1 MGATAKSGARL
12 SAKTPLSLTFDVP
25 EAGRYLLWVK
35 LALRDGSGRKG
46 ALVLRLNRK
55 KFAWRPSFN
64 FVSFGHAGPTP
75 GIFMWDAAPVRT
87 LGGVA
92 LAKGRLKVDL
102 TSRRALDAD
111 VAEVVLTNDFGWR
124 PDGITCWLPVNPPWL
139 KEPAPTLKAGR
150 R

>member
-64 FVSFGHAGPTP
+64 FVSFGHAGATP
-75 GIFMWDAAPVRT
+75 GIFMWDAAPERT
-87 LGGVA
+87 RKGFQA
-92 LAKGRLKVDL
+92 PKGRLKVEL
-102 TSRRALDAD
+102 TSRKKFEAE
-111 VAEVVLTNDFGWR
+111 VAEVVLTDDFGWR

-139 KEPAPTLKAGR
+139 REPVARMPGR